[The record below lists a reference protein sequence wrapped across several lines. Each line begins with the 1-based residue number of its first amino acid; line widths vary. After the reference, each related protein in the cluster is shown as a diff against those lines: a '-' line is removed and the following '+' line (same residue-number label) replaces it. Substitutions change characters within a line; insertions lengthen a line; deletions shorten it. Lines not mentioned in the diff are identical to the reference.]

1 MCEKMKIVEDYA
13 QRKED
18 AALKER
24 EKEFVN
30 NLDKEGLPLADIA
43 RIADV
48 SQDFIKKTLTE
59 YLP

>member
-30 NLDKEGLPLADIA
+30 NFDKEGLPLADIA

>member
-1 MCEKMKIVEDYA
+1 MKIVEDYA

-43 RIADV
+43 KIADV